1 MPKFRLHK
9 IAAIAVLVATTA
21 WVATGKFS
29 SVGSASEEAQT
40 VAERPENKPAEAQ
53 VVIVASAPQVDHS
66 RTIRISGRTAA
77 DKRSELALRASGIVA
92 ELPVS
97 KGDLLSTG
105 DLILRLE
112 TEGKESAVE
121 SARQVLAQREA
132 EAEAADR
139 LAKSGNLAR
148 LQLDGA
154 RSALATARSQLEA
167 AEADLARI
175 TVSAPFAGIID
186 RVDVELGASV
196 QQGQEI
202 ATLIKLDPVIAVGE
216 VSENNL
222 GSVDVGDAADVRLV
236 NGSTVKGTV
245 RFVSRE
251 ASQQTRTF
259 RVEVAIPNP
268 DRKIPAGMTAEISI
282 HAEPVQAV
290 ALPRSVVTL
299 NRHGELGVRAVDRDS
314 KVIFYPIDLLDDTP
328 RALFLA
334 GIPADANI
342 IVSGQDLVTEGDVV
356 KPEPAD
362 KKLIEQWADVL
373 ASEMTGR

>member
-1 MPKFRLHK
+1 MPKIRLHK

-21 WVATGKFS
+21 WVATGEFS
-29 SVGSASEEAQT
+29 SVGSASEDAQT

-77 DKRSELALRASGIVA
+77 DKRSALALRASGIVA

-186 RVDVELGASV
+186 KVDVELGASV

-236 NGSTVKGTV
+236 NGSTVRGTV

-251 ASQQTRTF
+251 ASEQTRTF

-299 NRHGELGVRAVDRDS
+299 NRHGELGVRAVDADS

-362 KKLIEQWADVL
+362 RKLIEQWADVL